1 MSDPAAWFA
10 STTERPVP
18 AHIATPPWRRPGLF
32 AWPLRDERRPSV
44 GPRTPQ
50 DRSESLPKDHEVE
63 RQRPVLDVA
72 NVDPYRV
79 VPGQVGAAAHLPQAS
94 ETRLHQ
100 EATMHV
106 KPVAFHLAGQRGSRA
121 DE

>member
-10 STTERPVP
+10 STTERSVP
-18 AHIATPPWRRPGLF
+18 ERIATPLLAGARTL

-44 GPRTPQ
+44 GPRAPQ
-50 DRSESLPKDHEVE
+50 DCSESLPKDHEVE

-72 NVDPYRV
+72 KVDPHRV
-79 VPGQVGAAAHLPQAS
+79 VPGQVGATAHLPQAS

-106 KPVAFHLAGQRGSRA
+106 EPVAFHLAGQRGSRA